1 MVLNTEKTK
10 IMLIT
15 TRQKRLYVNENNL
28 TLSYNNIDLQVTS
41 VIKFLACTLI
51 KICNGI
57 ITTRPFVKKYPLIFG
72 FCLRYVI
79 F

>member
-15 TRQKRLYVNENNL
+15 TRHKRLYLNENNL

-41 VIKFLACTLI
+41 GD
-51 KICNGI
+51 KILGVYIDKNLQWNNHYQAVC
-57 ITTRPFVKKYPLIFG
+57 
-72 FCLRYVI
+72 
-79 F
+79 